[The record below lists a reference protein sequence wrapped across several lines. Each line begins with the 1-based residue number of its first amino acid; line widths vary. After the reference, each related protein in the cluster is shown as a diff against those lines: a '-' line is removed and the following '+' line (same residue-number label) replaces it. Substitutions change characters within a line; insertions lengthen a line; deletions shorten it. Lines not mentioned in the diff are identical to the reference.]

1 MSKNTEMSV
10 NRKIAV
16 GILSVLTLSFMG
28 AGIYFLSKKTETED
42 HQENFSNNAKG
53 YTFLSVGI
61 VLLISTIITVIN
73 PTFSYDPYL
82 DQPFRR
88 HHNHHLR
95 YYNSYHRPYP
105 YPYPYPYPRRPTPY
119 PYPVVPLPLF

>member
-1 MSKNTEMSV
+1 MSESAEMSV

-28 AGIYFLSKKTETED
+28 AGIYFLSKKTETEEKT
-42 HQENFSNNAKG
+42 ENFAKG

-95 YYNSYHRPYP
+95 YYNSYHRPYHR
-105 YPYPYPYPRRPTPY
+105 PYPYPYPRRPTPY

>member
-1 MSKNTEMSV
+1 MTEMSL
-10 NRKIAV
+10 NRKIAA
-16 GILSVLTLSFMG
+16 GILSVLTISFMG
-28 AGIYFLSKKTETED
+28 AGIYFLSKKTDKED

-82 DQPFRR
+82 DPYLDQPFRR
-88 HHNHHLR
+88 HHNHHR
-95 YYNSYHRPYP
+95 NYYSSYHRPR
-105 YPYPYPYPRRPTPY
+105 PYPYPRRPTPY